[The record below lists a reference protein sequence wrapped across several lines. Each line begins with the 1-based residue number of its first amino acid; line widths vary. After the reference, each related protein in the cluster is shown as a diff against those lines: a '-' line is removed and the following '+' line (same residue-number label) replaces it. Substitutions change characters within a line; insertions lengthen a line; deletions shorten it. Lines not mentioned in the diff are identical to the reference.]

1 MWRQTSHHRVFRSGI
16 GLAAVAGM
24 FFALAAT
31 AKGQHPHPL
40 RNDQYKHQVERVEQA
55 WRSAELNGDVDAMS
69 KLLSDDYVGINMS
82 GQVVTK
88 MQLLDR
94 MRRRRTVLTRLD
106 LDDVHVRLIG
116 TTAAI
121 VTSRAEVDG
130 TNEGVLVHGTYR
142 YTRIYSRLATGEW
155 QITHFQATR
164 VGPPPP
170 PPPPPPGTSPGT
182 AAPAEPAA
190 PAE

>member
-1 MWRQTSHHRVFRSGI
+1 M
-16 GLAAVAGM
+16 L
-24 FFALAAT
+24 FALTAT
-31 AKGQHPHPL
+31 AQLEHPR
-40 RNDQYKHQVERVEQA
+40 RNEQFKHQVEQLEEK
-55 WRSAELNGDVDAMS
+55 WRTAELNGDVDAMS

-106 LDDVHVRLIG
+106 LDDVHVKLIG
-116 TTAAI
+116 TRAAT

-130 TNEGVLVHGTYR
+130 TNEGAPVHGTYR
-142 YTRIYSRLATGEW
+142 YTRVYMRLATGGW
-155 QITHFQATR
+155 QITNFEATR
-164 VGPPPP
+164 VGP

-182 AAPAEPAA
+182 AAPTEPAA
-190 PAE
+190 PAAKPE